1 MKVEGAHVKGGPDRV
16 AQPGRALR
24 ASADRGLGAQ
34 VLVDE
39 SDCRDCRNDV
49 ERGMFE
55 GAEKNIEVQLG
66 IGTTLLV

>member
-1 MKVEGAHVKGGPDRV
+1 MKGGPDKA
-16 AQPGRALR
+16 AQPGRALM
-24 ASADRGLGAQ
+24 ASAVRGLGAH

-39 SDCRDCRNDV
+39 SDCNDCRNDA

-55 GAEKNIEVQLG
+55 GAEKNTEVQLD